1 MSLTSALGAAMSGLN
16 VSQAG
21 IDVTSRNIAN
31 VGTEGYTRK
40 IQQQTNQLA
49 GGEGIG
55 VRREA
60 AQRQIDSFLQQQ
72 LRTASA
78 SSTFLDIKANMLGR
92 IDASFGTPDSNSSV
106 AGSIGALATMLQELI
121 DNPESEAARA
131 SFLNQASNLAAKFN
145 GMSDTIQDMRLEA

>member
-31 VGTEGYTRK
+31 VGTAGYTRK
-40 IQQQTNQLA
+40 VAQQTNLLA

-60 AQRQIDSFLQQQ
+60 AQRQIDTFLQQQ

-78 SSTFLDIKANMLGR
+78 CSAFLNIKSNMLGR
-92 IDASFGTPDSNSSV
+92 IDASFGTPDSNSSI
-106 AGSIGALATMLQELI
+106 AGSIGELATMLQELI

-131 SFLNQASNLAAKFN
+131 SLLNEAGNLAAKFN
-145 GMSDTIQDMRLEA
+145 SMSATIH